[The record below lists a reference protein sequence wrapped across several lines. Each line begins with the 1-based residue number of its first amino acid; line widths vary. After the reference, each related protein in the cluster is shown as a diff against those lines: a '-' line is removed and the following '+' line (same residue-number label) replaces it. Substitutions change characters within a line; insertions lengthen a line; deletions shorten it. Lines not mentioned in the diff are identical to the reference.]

1 MALVASLQ
9 QAAPAGSV
17 FVVEADTAF
26 DPAALPPGNWEA
38 RPIPPAV
45 LYLLF

>member
-1 MALVASLQ
+1 
-9 QAAPAGSV
+9 
-17 FVVEADTAF
+17 VVEADTAF
-26 DPAALPPGNWEA
+26 DPSALPPGGWEA